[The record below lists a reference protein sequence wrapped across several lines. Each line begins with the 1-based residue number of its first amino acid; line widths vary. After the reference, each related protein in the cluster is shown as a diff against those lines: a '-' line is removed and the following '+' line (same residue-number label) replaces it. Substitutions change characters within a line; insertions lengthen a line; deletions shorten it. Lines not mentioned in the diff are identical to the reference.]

1 MKSMILML
9 TLVGASAMAVEPM
22 KFKVGTSRSAA
33 ARGHATATTVAPPMT
48 EADATSTAQIAQAPN
63 AANMSLAYFQPAK
76 GVIAATITPEYGT
89 TTSTGTSDMAKYTG
103 KTIATQVRLQYG
115 MNPTAAL
122 KLETSIGQND
132 QNFPG
137 NRESHN
143 KGLSDVVFGYS
154 SKTAKENGQM
164 LLGADLSLSLEA
176 ASINLAKGKDGN
188 RFSGGQTV
196 TPYIGFETTR
206 TNGQVIG
213 MVGSLSINQDKRMDV
228 IAADN
233 TKSEMTVSGGNTV
246 AVKGFSEWKAGSVLG
261 GFSGQLSLIA
271 GKSFV
276 TAANARIDFDSQTM
290 FTASVYGKALNDQQT
305 VQWIPAITFTT
316 NLNKNSGNTLA
327 GYDDLTL
334 AVAARF

>member
-1 MKSMILML
+1 MKSIILVL

-33 ARGHATATTVAPPMT
+33 PRGNATVVAAPAMT
-48 EADATSTAQIAQAPN
+48 DADATSTAQIAQAPS
-63 AANMSLAYFQPAK
+63 AGNMSLAYFQPSK

-89 TTSTGTSDMAKYTG
+89 TTSTGTSDMAKYTA
-103 KTIATQVRLQYG
+103 KTIATQIRLQYG
-115 MNPTAAL
+115 MNPAAAL
-122 KLETSIGQND
+122 KLETSVGQND
-132 QNFPG
+132 QNFTG

-143 KGLSDVVFGYS
+143 KGLSDLVFGYS
-154 SKTAKENGQM
+154 SKWAKENGQM

-176 ASINLAKGKDGN
+176 AIINLAKGKDGN
-188 RFSGGQTV
+188 RFTGGQTI

-206 TNGQVIG
+206 ANGQVVG
-213 MVGSLSINQDKRMDV
+213 MVGSLSINQDKRTDV

-246 AVKGFSEWKAGSVLG
+246 AVKGFSEWKAGNVMG
-261 GFSGQLSLIA
+261 GVSGQISLIA

-276 TAANARIDFDSQTM
+276 TATNARIDFDSQTM
-290 FTASVYGKALNDQQT
+290 FTTSVYGKALNDQQT
-305 VQWIPAITFTT
+305 VQWIPSITFTT

-327 GYDDLTL
+327 GYDDLAL